1 MIIVAFFNQANPNHR
16 LLSLLQKSDSAYIM
30 HIKIKKYKKITDFV
44 LVVRFLLMT
53 ALQTYY

>member
-1 MIIVAFFNQANPNHR
+1 MIIVAFFNQANPYHR
-16 LLSLLQKSDSAYIM
+16 WLSLLQKSDNAYIL
-30 HIKIKKYKKITDFV
+30 HIKIKKYKKTTDFV